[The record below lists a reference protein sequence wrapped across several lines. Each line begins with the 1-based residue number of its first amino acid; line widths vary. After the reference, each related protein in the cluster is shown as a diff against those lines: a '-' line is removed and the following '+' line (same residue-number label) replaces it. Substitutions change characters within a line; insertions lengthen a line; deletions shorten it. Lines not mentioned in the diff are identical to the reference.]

1 MFRYK
6 KLLSF
11 LTVVLFSA
19 NSWSHGL
26 IEKIDCR
33 SLDQDL
39 QFYGE
44 EVESGT
50 EYELHFFI
58 NSKTLGQIDLGLAT
72 FTLEDVFLN
81 NQIVEKIEVS
91 FNDGGSAKLLIP
103 EIYEQKERL
112 GSGELKL
119 HLPEVDQVME
129 CLVVYE

>member
-1 MFRYK
+1 MFNYK
-6 KLLSF
+6 TFLSALAVIF
-11 LTVVLFSA
+11 FSA

-44 EVESGT
+44 EIESDSD
-50 EYELHFFI
+50 YELHFTL
-58 NSKTLGQIDLGLAT
+58 NSKTLGQRDLGIAT

-81 NQIVEKIEVS
+81 NKIVEKIEVT
-91 FNDGGSAKLLIP
+91 FNNGGTAKLLIP

-112 GSGELKL
+112 GTGELIL
-119 HLPEVDQVME
+119 FSPEVEQVLE
-129 CLVVYE
+129 CLVIYE